1 MDEGSVREQVGAM
14 QQNGSGDGN
23 TGAPEAS
30 NPIEKMP
37 LTTLVIAG
45 ADISTGLLGEFLKSQ
60 GHAVLTAVSPK
71 DALAKTRRF
80 LPAFILLSCDIEG
93 VNSAELL
100 SELLLEHTRAAVIM
114 MAAKFRLWDV
124 VEAIKMGAVDYLE
137 WPLDLERLKSTLD
150 SQREMFRGR

>member
-30 NPIEKMP
+30 NPIEKTP
-37 LTTLVIAG
+37 LTTLVIVGAG
-45 ADISTGLLGEFLKSQ
+45 VSTGLLGEFLKSQ
-60 GHAVLTAVSPK
+60 GHAVLTAASST

-93 VNSAELL
+93 VNSAELM

-124 VEAIKMGAVDYLE
+124 VDAIKMGAVDYLE
-137 WPLDLERLKSTLD
+137 WPLDLRRLKSAIDTQKDL
-150 SQREMFRGR
+150 FRGR